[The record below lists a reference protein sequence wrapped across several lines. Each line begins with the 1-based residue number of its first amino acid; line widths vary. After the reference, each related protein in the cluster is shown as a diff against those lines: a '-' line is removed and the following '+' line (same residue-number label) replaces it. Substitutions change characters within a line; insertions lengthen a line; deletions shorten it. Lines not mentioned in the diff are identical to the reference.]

1 MEVTTQ
7 TRLQVNSYTA
17 HNVKNKGMIGYQHI
31 KRMLEYMLED
41 YKEKHY
47 IRSISLNKLRIESG
61 IEASYISF
69 QKTVNYFLQQEGV
82 KMSANDY
89 LVDTLEKII
98 DFTKLETMPEDEEEF

>member
-47 IRSISLNKLRIESG
+47 IRSISLNKLRIE
-61 IEASYISF
+61 YWTDR
-69 QKTVNYFLQQEGV
+69 Q
-82 KMSANDY
+82 
-89 LVDTLEKII
+89 
-98 DFTKLETMPEDEEEF
+98 TKGHMELIRDAKK

>member
-17 HNVKNKGMIGYQHI
+17 HNVKNKGMIGYQYV
-31 KRMLEYMLED
+31 KRILEYMLED
-41 YKEKHY
+41 YKERHY
-47 IRSISLNKLRIESG
+47 IRSVSLRKIQ
-61 IEASYISF
+61 IEAGIDTTYINF
-69 QKTVNYFLQQEGV
+69 QKTINYFLQQEGV
-82 KMSANDY
+82 KMSENDY

>member
-1 MEVTTQ
+1 MEITTQ
-7 TRLQVNSYTA
+7 TKLQVNSYTA
-17 HNVKNKGMIGYQHI
+17 HNVKNKGMIGYQHV

-41 YKEKHY
+41 YKERQY
-47 IRSISLNKLRIESG
+47 IRSVSLNKLRIGAG

-98 DFTKLETMPEDEEEF
+98 DHTKLETLPEDEEEF